1 MDKKLRAGIL
11 KLHKGDKVK
20 INGKIYAINR
30 KDVHKAKSKYESDSI
45 IYSLGSNCFL
55 EVVFNEPVFYK
66 NIGKKGFLGFTAT
79 KSSYTKIKNIQ
90 IC

>member
-20 INGKIYAINR
+20 INDKIYAIKQ
-30 KDVHKAKSKYESDSI
+30 KDVHKAKNKHESDSI

-55 EVVFNEPVFYK
+55 EIIFNEPVFYK
-66 NIGKKGFLGFTAT
+66 NIEKKGFLGFTAS
-79 KSSYTKIKNIQ
+79 KSRYAKIKNMQ